1 MRDTTILR
9 VKRLISG
16 GVNSIVDAIENATPE
31 TVMNEAIRELESA
44 TDQVREELGRVI
56 ASRHLAS
63 RRLAEATSKIEELAE
78 QIELAVKERR
88 DDLATGA
95 IARQLDLEAQIPVL
109 ESSLKDF
116 SSEERELEGY
126 IAALQARRREMEA
139 DLDAYR
145 SAARDAAT
153 IGGDASDPSGNNG
166 AQARADRADRA
177 FERVMRTSSRVPA
190 TADSDREVRAK
201 VAELEKLS
209 REHRIQERL
218 AAIKATQ
225 AKGKG

>member
-1 MRDTTILR
+1 MRDTTIQR

-153 IGGDASDPSGNNG
+153 IGGDASGPSGNNG
-166 AQARADRADRA
+166 AQVRADRADRA

>member
-1 MRDTTILR
+1 MRDTTITR

-16 GVNSIVDAIENATPE
+16 SVNSIVDAIENATPE
-31 TVMNEAIRELESA
+31 MIMSEAIRELESA
-44 TDQVREELGRVI
+44 TDQVREELGRVL

-78 QIELAVKERR
+78 QIELAVKENR
-88 DDLATGA
+88 DDLAGGA
-95 IARQLDLEAQIPVL
+95 IARQLDLEAQIPIL

-139 DLDAYR
+139 DLEAYR
-145 SAARDAAT
+145 AAARDATMPGAE
-153 IGGDASDPSGNNG
+153 GAAQAGNAN

-177 FERVMRTSSRVPA
+177 FERVMRTNSRIPA
-190 TADSDREVRAK
+190 TANSDRDVRAK

-218 AAIKATQ
+218 AAVKAAQ
-225 AKGKG
+225 SKGKV